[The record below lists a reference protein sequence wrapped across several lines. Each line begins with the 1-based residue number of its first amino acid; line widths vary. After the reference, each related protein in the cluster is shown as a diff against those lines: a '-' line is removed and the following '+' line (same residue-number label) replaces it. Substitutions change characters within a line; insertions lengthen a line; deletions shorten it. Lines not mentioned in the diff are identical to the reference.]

1 MKLFSAL
8 ILLLCQQQSCV
19 VVVDA
24 DIDDGDTPTICPA
37 NFDPVWCEGN
47 EYSNKCFA
55 KAAGFV
61 KSHCT
66 DGDIFCLA
74 VVEQVWCQGNI
85 NTAIVEYSNLC
96 LATAVGFKKSQCTDE
111 DPDVKDTLDDE
122 CEDDENFRKG
132 RKGNKKKK
140 KNCAAYLQKNGE
152 RRCNK
157 NHKGGKVYD
166 FCVKTCNE
174 FGLGDCGVFGLD

>member
-24 DIDDGDTPTICPA
+24 DIDDGDTPIICPA

-111 DPDVKDTLDDE
+111 YPDDKDTLDDE

-132 RKGNKKKK
+132 KKGKKKKK
-140 KNCAAYLQKNGE
+140 KNCAVYLQNNGE